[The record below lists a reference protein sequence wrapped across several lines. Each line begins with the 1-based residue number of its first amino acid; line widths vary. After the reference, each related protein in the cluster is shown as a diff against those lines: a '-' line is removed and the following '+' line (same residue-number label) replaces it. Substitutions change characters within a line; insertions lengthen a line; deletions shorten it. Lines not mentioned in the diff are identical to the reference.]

1 MGGTGKDAPS
11 YIDERLIRR
20 KLIVLSALI
29 PPTHGS
35 RHVFLHMFYII
46 LREIRYFITI
56 LFKKANILF
65 EKYLKKL
72 YINALL

>member
-1 MGGTGKDAPS
+1 MTISKMYGT
-11 YIDERLIRR
+11 
-20 KLIVLSALI
+20 AL
-29 PPTHGS
+29 
-35 RHVFLHMFYII
+35 
-46 LREIRYFITI
+46 TI